1 VEYVWGAGMNVED
14 LLSHTGDKLKHVR
27 IKLVKSTP
35 ISYPD
40 SCEGCIFHNKQEK
53 IDCSLIG
60 SPMSCVVDMH
70 HNYVWKHVSKQEN
83 DE

>member
-1 VEYVWGAGMNVED
+1 MNVED

-27 IKLVKSTP
+27 IKLVKANS
-35 ISYPD
+35 IEYPD

-70 HNYVWKHVSKQEN
+70 YNYIWKHVLEQEVK
-83 DE
+83 EEQV